1 MTMDIFKSELF
12 RAFAVGFAIGTLALC
27 VVFGGSE
34 ILAMVGSVVPSAVAA
49 PAR

>member
-1 MTMDIFKSELF
+1 MGIFKSDLF
-12 RAFAVGFAIGTLALC
+12 RSFAVGFGIGALALC

-34 ILAMVGSVVPSAVAA
+34 LAKLAGGMVPSAVAA